1 MELLFHFTDPL
12 TNVGKTCRING
23 QQLFNFAP
31 ATNQSTHPA
40 TVGVRYAPLAKL
52 FCMLHK
58 CWRLASFMRGTE
70 LGGAGIY
77 KTSSVIKKRKT
88 VNSNETGSGNLYT
101 ILLLLAPVAQKQ
113 KPYIF
118 RIDCEVPVR
127 SRRYASTNGNSR
139 FTKIKC
145 GGSAVP

>member
-1 MELLFHFTDPL
+1 
-12 TNVGKTCRING
+12 
-23 QQLFNFAP
+23 
-31 ATNQSTHPA
+31 
-40 TVGVRYAPLAKL
+40 
-52 FCMLHK
+52 
-58 CWRLASFMRGTE
+58 MRGTE

-77 KTSSVIKKRKT
+77 KTSLVIKKRKT

-127 SRRYASTNGNSR
+127 SRRYASTNGY
-139 FTKIKC
+139 
-145 GGSAVP
+145 